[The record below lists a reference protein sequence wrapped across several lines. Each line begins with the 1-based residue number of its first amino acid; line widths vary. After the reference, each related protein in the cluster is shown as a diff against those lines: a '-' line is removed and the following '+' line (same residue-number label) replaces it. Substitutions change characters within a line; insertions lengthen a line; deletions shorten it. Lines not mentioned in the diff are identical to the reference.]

1 MKVVVEDSEGKI
13 YIYHSINELI
23 TMLNAQFDLM
33 NFELVE
39 ENKMTELGKV
49 KSDAFEAIS
58 KYPHLE
64 EVINDGYELMIDAI
78 NDGCSEEKAINDFY
92 NWITEVTL

>member
-1 MKVVVEDSEGKI
+1 MNDLQKVRSDS
-13 YIYHSINELI
+13 
-23 TMLNAQFDLM
+23 
-33 NFELVE
+33 
-39 ENKMTELGKV
+39 
-49 KSDAFEAIS
+49 FEAIS

-78 NDGCSEEKAINDFY
+78 NDGCSEDKAINDFY

>member
-1 MKVVVEDSEGKI
+1 MKVVVKDSEGKI

-39 ENKMTELGKV
+39 EDNR
-49 KSDAFEAIS
+49 
-58 KYPHLE
+58 
-64 EVINDGYELMIDAI
+64 
-78 NDGCSEEKAINDFY
+78 
-92 NWITEVTL
+92 

>member
-1 MKVVVEDSEGKI
+1 MDTVQTVKSNVKLYMRRIKMKVVVKDSEGKI

-39 ENKMTELGKV
+39 ENE
-49 KSDAFEAIS
+49 DE
-58 KYPHLE
+58 
-64 EVINDGYELMIDAI
+64 
-78 NDGCSEEKAINDFY
+78 
-92 NWITEVTL
+92 

>member
-1 MKVVVEDSEGKI
+1 MKVVVKDSEGKI

-39 ENKMTELGKV
+39 ENIRGRIGNQDAPPDLIRSLGW
-49 KSDAFEAIS
+49 KSSKSFEERIKEFVS
-58 KYPHLE
+58 
-64 EVINDGYELMIDAI
+64 
-78 NDGCSEEKAINDFY
+78 S
-92 NWITEVTL
+92 TLASS